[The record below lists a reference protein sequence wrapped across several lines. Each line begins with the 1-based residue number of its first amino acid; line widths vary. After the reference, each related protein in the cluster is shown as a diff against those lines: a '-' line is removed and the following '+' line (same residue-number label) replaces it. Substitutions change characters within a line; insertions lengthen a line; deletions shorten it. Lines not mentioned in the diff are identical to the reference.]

1 MTRCT
6 SWVLSHFVLL
16 SLSHFSVSP
25 FFSHSIS
32 LIPVTFPL
40 PRFAH
45 NLCLLF
51 WCRAFYHYSPLGI
64 IAAGAMNS
72 RYASTAGGTSRWWMH
87 NCIDVAV
94 LFCVCVCV
102 CVCVWC
108 PYHTSVDLSIVAV
121 LTPPTPLI
129 CSSTSPAHLSS
140 CNQWGGLQPEGSA
153 LSSPLDF
160 KKSHFFFLPFPFLS
174 SASESTLL
182 LTSGLLLCVWQPLCH
197 V

>member
-102 CVCVWC
+102 C
-108 PYHTSVDLSIVAV
+108 DV
-121 LTPPTPLI
+121 LTIPVL
-129 CSSTSPAHLSS
+129 TSPSLRCSRLPPPSS
-140 CNQWGGLQPEGSA
+140 VLQP
-153 LSSPLDF
+153 
-160 KKSHFFFLPFPFLS
+160 H
-174 SASESTLL
+174 L
-182 LTSGLLLCVWQPLCH
+182 LTSRLVISEAVSSPRGRL
-197 V
+197 